1 MKTDKTFTDK
11 GTSRAVTEGP
21 ISTMAKGSHPTN
33 QMNRT
38 SASRVPAHPIH
49 SSTTKDHL
57 FSSEKKTDPKTLD
70 FSPAPTSE
78 EKSNPMNPIANPNRV
93 DSCIHK
99 QTKDVA
105 TIEGH
110 SSSSTSTPTTI
121 VGTEPLASQCL
132 HDGKPANDADCI
144 ETGQSSNGAAA
155 AAETSKIPR
164 SLQRR
169 EPVDDNDN
177 DHIDAGQGS
186 NGAAAAAVVPSKI
199 PRSVQRG
206 ESVDDI
212 DRIEAG
218 QGSNGAAAA
227 AAAASKIPCSVQRD
241 EQVDDNDNDRIE
253 AGQGSNGDVA
263 SCLHGGGSC
272 TELTKTNN
280 MVHDLQNIS
289 KLLHA
294 AVGATS
300 LIGEDVDEKNETA
313 ISSTSTSTDKGN
325 YLFLPEEEMDT
336 ADAAAKSV
344 PKASAVNETGRST
357 KEAVKEVSTCFLKLY
372 CFFYSVLL

>member
-21 ISTMAKGSHPTN
+21 ISTMEKGSHPTN

-38 SASRVPAHPIH
+38 SASRRVPANPIH

-78 EKSNPMNPIANPNRV
+78 EKSNPMNPIAHRPNRV

-110 SSSSTSTPTTI
+110 SSSNTSTPTTI

-132 HDGKPANDADCI
+132 HDGEPANDADCI

-169 EPVDDNDN
+169 EP
-177 DHIDAGQGS
+177 
-186 NGAAAAAVVPSKI
+186 
-199 PRSVQRG
+199 
-206 ESVDDI
+206 
-212 DRIEAG
+212 
-218 QGSNGAAAA
+218 
-227 AAAASKIPCSVQRD
+227 
-241 EQVDDNDNDRIE
+241 VDDNDNDRIE

-289 KLLHA
+289 KPLHA